1 MKNEAIAEL
10 QVCMCV
16 CVYTYTHTPTTRDIS
31 KNEVIK
37 SYHRLES
44 LYFFFFF
51 FGIIVLFTTTIS
63 KLYSLLTLCQRKKNE
78 KTNVYILALPTV
90 FVNVFLF

>member
-10 QVCMCV
+10 QVYVYV
-16 CVYTYTHTPTTRDIS
+16 CVYIHTHTPTTRDIS

-44 LYFFFFF
+44 LYFLQLQFNFILRWPYAKGEKKEMF
-51 FGIIVLFTTTIS
+51 IYLLFQQF
-63 KLYSLLTLCQRKKNE
+63 LLMG
-78 KTNVYILALPTV
+78 
-90 FVNVFLF
+90 FLF

>member
-1 MKNEAIAEL
+1 MKQLLNFRY
-10 QVCMCV
+10 VCVCV

-44 LYFFFFF
+44 LYFFFWNHCTFYNYHF
-51 FGIIVLFTTTIS
+51 EILFSIDPMP
-63 KLYSLLTLCQRKKNE
+63 KEKK
-78 KTNVYILALPTV
+78 
-90 FVNVFLF
+90 